1 MLVSSRSST
10 TTSGLCCSTS
20 LTTSVPSVVQAATLM
35 SGSPSSSARRPS
47 MTMAWSSAS
56 STRIMTRAS
65 FRRQRDGQGRP
76 PAGRALE
83 RERAAEHFHA
93 VLDAAQP
100 EVPSLHAHVLFAR
113 QHALRLE
120 AAAVVR
126 DGQRDR
132 QTPSLDA
139 HALPRGPGMP
149 VAVRERFLQDP
160 VDRDLRGEGAVAQL
174 PGELEL
180 HRLLRQRLMLH
191 GEALDDLAQLAPLE
205 ARGAE
210 GADEVANLAEG
221 TLEQPHGLAGA
232 LGGGGVRR
240 ERALE
245 HLQLGQRGED
255 VLDRAVVHVEH
266 DALQLALTGRE
277 QAPRRGARLGVSNF
291 GHTRPRGNARSIR
304 SAANPSVAPIASAM
318 ATRTPPSMLTAR
330 SPIATPAAP
339 RTSACTRSWFPS
351 ARATPCARMAQ
362 TTPEIVAATV
372 FWRPGTPP
380 PAASEHPRAT
390 ITGHNDRF
398 RSEERRV
405 G

>member
-10 TTSGLCCSTS
+10 TTS
-20 LTTSVPSVVQAATLM
+20 PSVVQAATLM

-160 VDRDLRGEGAVAQL
+160 VDRDFRGEGAVAQL

-240 ERALE
+240 ERAL
-245 HLQLGQRGED
+245 
-255 VLDRAVVHVEH
+255 
-266 DALQLALTGRE
+266 
-277 QAPRRGARLGVSNF
+277 
-291 GHTRPRGNARSIR
+291 
-304 SAANPSVAPIASAM
+304 
-318 ATRTPPSMLTAR
+318 
-330 SPIATPAAP
+330 
-339 RTSACTRSWFPS
+339 
-351 ARATPCARMAQ
+351 
-362 TTPEIVAATV
+362 
-372 FWRPGTPP
+372 
-380 PAASEHPRAT
+380 
-390 ITGHNDRF
+390 
-398 RSEERRV
+398 
-405 G
+405 